1 MGVLL
6 TLKRMIIVETDKEK
20 EQFFEYWN
28 TEQPIIIPIWCDLEL
43 HPMNNK
49 LSFLYVRFRNEET
62 DFGDVILDF
71 ILPFNHND
79 CEPLVIDLTSS
90 NQTKWIWNK
99 KGFLQTDIRLSNLK
113 DVHTSLFFEGN
124 KIYDFN
130 SKLEVLTNFYHRL
143 GMRDGLGKSI
153 PIMKWGEVLRGIT
166 NEWKLTHTQSWIDDT
181 MIPILSEIERLG
193 IRVDTKKFI
202 DRWPFSHKN
211 LQGDIIYT
219 EYNPYT
225 LTSRPSNR
233 HGGINFGALNKSDGT
248 RECFIPQ
255 DGKMFLQFDY
265 DAYHVRIIGKLIK
278 YGLPTTSVHQ
288 WLADQYGMD
297 YGDSK
302 GRTFRILYGGVS
314 EEDKEIPFFNE
325 VDKFIQKLGMD
336 SISKGWIQTPK
347 GRRIPISWIE
357 NPNPQKMFNYL
368 LQATETEFNIEV
380 MKKLKESGLPLPL
393 LYTYDSFL
401 FEFDNSEIE
410 KVKGVKS
417 VLESFGFPIKASWG
431 MDYSKV

>member
-1 MGVLL
+1 
-6 TLKRMIIVETDKEK
+6 
-20 EQFFEYWN
+20 
-28 TEQPIIIPIWCDLEL
+28 
-43 HPMNNK
+43 
-49 LSFLYVRFRNEET
+49 
-62 DFGDVILDF
+62 
-71 ILPFNHND
+71 
-79 CEPLVIDLTSS
+79 
-90 NQTKWIWNK
+90 
-99 KGFLQTDIRLSNLK
+99 
-113 DVHTSLFFEGN
+113 
-124 KIYDFN
+124 
-130 SKLEVLTNFYHRL
+130 
-143 GMRDGLGKSI
+143 
-153 PIMKWGEVLRGIT
+153 
-166 NEWKLTHTQSWIDDT
+166 
-181 MIPILSEIERLG
+181 MIPILSQTEQSG

-202 DRWPFSHKN
+202 DRWPQSLKN
-211 LQGDIIYT
+211 LHGDIIYT

-225 LTSRPSNR
+225 ITSRPSNR
-233 HGGINFGALNKSDGT
+233 HGGINFGALNKNDGT

-255 DGKMFLQFDY
+255 EGKVFLQFDY

-278 YGLPTTSVHQ
+278 YHLPATSVHQ

-314 EEDKEIPFFNE
+314 EEDKLIPFFNE
-325 VDKFIQKLGMD
+325 VDKFIQKLGRD
-336 SISKGWIQTPK
+336 SVSKGWIQTPK

>member
-1 MGVLL
+1 
-6 TLKRMIIVETDKEK
+6 MIIVENQQ
-20 EQFFEYWN
+20 EQEIFLNYWN
-28 TEQPIIIPIWCDLEL
+28 REESIIIPIWEDLER
-43 HPMNNK
+43 HPMNNS

-62 DFGDVILDF
+62 DAGYLPIDF
-71 ILPFNHND
+71 IIPINHND
-79 CEPLVIDLTSS
+79 CHNIQIDLSESKTP
-90 NQTKWIWNK
+90 KFVWNK
-99 KGFLQTDIRLSNLK
+99 KGFLQTDIQIQNQK
-113 DVHTSLFFEGN
+113 DIQTYLFFEQG
-124 KIYDFN
+124 KLYPFGD
-130 SKLEVLTNFYHRL
+130 KLETLTNFYTRL

-153 PIMKWGEVLRGIT
+153 PIMRWGEVLRGIT
-166 NEWKLTHTQSWIDDT
+166 NEWELTHTQSWIDDT

-211 LQGDIIYT
+211 LKGDIVFT

-225 LTSRPSNR
+225 ITSRPSNR
-233 HGGINFGALNKSDGT
+233 HGGINFGALNKNDGT

-255 DGKMFLQFDY
+255 EGKMFLQFDY

-314 EEDKEIPFFNE
+314 EEDKVIPFFNE

-336 SISKGWIQTPK
+336 SVSKGWIQTPK
-347 GRRIPISWIE
+347 GRKIPISWIE